1 MRTEVLGLRAG
12 MIMDEPGGWK
22 ALSRETDVRKY
33 SYSPSYL
40 SSAAFQVV
48 FWERKSPRAL

>member
-1 MRTEVLGLRAG
+1 MRAEVLGLRAG

-33 SYSPSYL
+33 SYPHGGMPQASFGEKK
-40 SSAAFQVV
+40 SA
-48 FWERKSPRAL
+48 RAL

>member
-1 MRTEVLGLRAG
+1 MRAEVLGLPAG